1 MIALNEKGNLI
12 LIIIIA
18 LVAIIVLPALVMAAF
33 PLADIIMR
41 LVLVFLIFSTVRSY
55 LGSNIFTILLS
66 GILIY
71 FLVIKYAY
79 VTATLYVLLFFLLA
93 FNVFSIVIFGIG
105 MGLRKG

>member
-1 MIALNEKGNLI
+1 MNEKGNLI
-12 LIIIIA
+12 IIIIVA
-18 LVAIIVLPALVMAAF
+18 LLAITILPALVMMAF

-41 LVLVFLIFSTVRSY
+41 LILVFLIFSTVRGY
-55 LGSNIFTILLS
+55 LGSNIFSLIIS

-79 VTATLYVLLFFLLA
+79 VTASLYILFYFLLV
-93 FNVFSIVIFGIG
+93 FNVFSIIIFGVG

>member
-1 MIALNEKGNLI
+1 MNEQGNL
-12 LIIIIA
+12 LIIIVLVILA
-18 LVAIIVLPALVMAAF
+18 LVALPALVMWAF

-41 LVLVFLIFSTVRSY
+41 LILIFLIFSTVRGY
-55 LGSNIFTILLS
+55 LGTNIFSLIIS

-79 VTATLYVLLFFLLA
+79 FTASIYIMLFFLLV

-105 MGLRKG
+105 MGMRKG

>member
-1 MIALNEKGNLI
+1 M
-12 LIIIIA
+12 
-18 LVAIIVLPALVMAAF
+18 AF

-41 LVLVFLIFSTVRSY
+41 LILVFLIFSTVRGY
-55 LGSNIFTILLS
+55 LGSNIFSLIIS

-79 VTATLYVLLFFLLA
+79 VTASLYILFYFLLV
-93 FNVFSIVIFGIG
+93 FNVFSIIIFGVG